1 MSINLLNPNPY
12 CPKFIS
18 YSCQAPSPKAT
29 TPILILPVSQLGK
42 CNTKANQISFGIKN
56 LLQKRSENCIYN
68 EYVLCF
74 VYRWWK
80 CTWAWQRSARSL
92 WMAAVSMASIAAE
105 PRRIG
110 KENINY
116 ISNIMVGV
124 FMAQCGVWG
133 SLKTHSRSRSRSRS
147 KSSWSRSSK
156 RRSSSSSSRR
166 RSNEN
171 KSSGHNSRL
180 IV

>member
-68 EYVLCF
+68 EHVLCF

-92 WMAAVSMASIAAE
+92 WMAAVSMASIAAK

-110 KENINY
+110 KENIYY
-116 ISNIMVGV
+116 IS
-124 FMAQCGVWG
+124 
-133 SLKTHSRSRSRSRS
+133 KSRWA
-147 KSSWSRSSK
+147 SSWHNVVFEGL
-156 RRSSSSSSRR
+156 SRR
-166 RSNEN
+166 TAGAGAGAGARAAGAEVAR
-171 KSSGHNSRL
+171 GGAAAAVAGGGAMRTR
-180 IV
+180 VQGTTQG